1 LQTPVC
7 KTLYENMTN
16 SIKHSGIVESVEDG
30 CVKVKIVQTSACS
43 SCKIAGHC
51 SASESK
57 DKIVEVYD
65 KTLDGLKVGDSV
77 VVIASQRTGML
88 SVLLSSVIPLVI
100 LVAVLFFMI
109 ELTENEVLSA
119 LTSIGALIPY
129 YLVLYLM
136 RDKIRSKLS
145 FGIETVR

>member
-1 LQTPVC
+1 
-7 KTLYENMTN
+7 MTN

-65 KTLDGLKVGDSV
+65 KTLDGLKVGESV

-109 ELTENEVLSA
+109 PLTENEVLSA

>member
-1 LQTPVC
+1 
-7 KTLYENMTN
+7 MTN

>member
-1 LQTPVC
+1 
-7 KTLYENMTN
+7 MTN

-65 KTLDGLKVGDSV
+65 KTLDGLKEGDSV

>member
-1 LQTPVC
+1 
-7 KTLYENMTN
+7 MTN

-109 ELTENEVLSA
+109 PLTENEVLSA

>member
-1 LQTPVC
+1 
-7 KTLYENMTN
+7 MTN

-109 ELTENEVLSA
+109 QLTENEVLSA